1 MSYGGVWYA
10 PGGNSFTA
18 RLIKDAG
25 GCYLWAADTSR
36 ELQFSL
42 EEIMKV
48 ADSADV
54 WVNPG
59 MFGSPEELLAAEP
72 RIKYIKAFKDKLV
85 CQNDGR
91 KGPGGGNDFYESAVA
106 YPAEMLQ
113 NLKGC
118 IQKSTNG
125 ADSGRKGFDWYHNI
139 FIF

>member
-1 MSYGGVWYA
+1 MQKLVSQ
-10 PGGNSFTA
+10 N
-18 RLIKDAG
+18 
-25 GCYLWAADTSR
+25 
-36 ELQFSL
+36 
-42 EEIMKV
+42 EEIVREDITVDEALKRFASQKYKTV
-48 ADSADV
+48 HIH
-54 WVNPG
+54 
-59 MFGSPEELLAAEP
+59 ELAEKGANLSVYKQGDFEDLCLGP
-72 RIKYIKAFKDKLV
+72 HVKSTKYIKAFKDKLV

>member
-1 MSYGGVWYA
+1 
-10 PGGNSFTA
+10 
-18 RLIKDAG
+18 
-25 GCYLWAADTSR
+25 
-36 ELQFSL
+36 
-42 EEIMKV
+42 MKV

-59 MFGSPEELLAAEP
+59 MFGTPEELLAAEP
-72 RIKYIKAFKDKLV
+72 RVKHIKAFKDRRV

-125 ADSGRKGFDWYHNI
+125 ADSGRTGFDWYHNI